1 MTAGSVAIAAVVD
14 STPSTAPSFNGS
26 VFAIAYRGDTV
37 YVGGSF
43 TKAIVAGKS
52 VARNRLAAFDGRTG
66 ALLPWNP
73 GADNTVRAL
82 ATDGT
87 VMYAAGDF
95 GVIGAQNRDSLAG
108 LDPTTGVPTA
118 LKHGILGQPNAL
130 AVAGG
135 RLYLGG
141 RITGVDG
148 VTRANLAA
156 FNTVTGALDT
166 GWAPT
171 TDDTVNALAVANN
184 KIYIGGRFHRA
195 NNVPSTLRLTA
206 VDPVT
211 GVVDTTFK
219 PKPAYQVFALSSDAT
234 SVYAALGG
242 QGGRALAYTFAGATR
257 WTRVFDGDIQAVTVF
272 GGTTYVG
279 GHFDNACTTTNNG
292 AQGVCTD
299 GSIPR
304 VKLAAI
310 DAQGNLLPWA
320 PQANGVVGVRVMT
333 SSVGLGIVSVGGD
346 FTTING
352 LTQKR
357 YAAFT
362 DPTARSAGGPP
373 PPASPFV
380 ASYNFDSTVADGT
393 FDDGSG
399 HGHLLKAFA
408 ANGAVATLVPH
419 GTGQAV
425 LFPPK
430 CAVAAT
436 CPRLNLQAA
445 NTADL
450 NPGTRDLRFGAA
462 VRLAAAET
470 SSGENIVQK
479 GYSTSGGQYKL
490 QVDGAS
496 GKPSCVMSDQNS
508 PTLYVAKS
516 SLSISDGGWHTLEC
530 RRAGTSLTIRV
541 DDVQRG
547 AATIPVTLSVVTTQP
562 LRMGGK
568 GLAVNND
575 QYHGYLDD
583 VWLSIG

>member
-1 MTAGSVAIAAVVD
+1 MTAGGVAIAAVVD
-14 STPSTAPSFNGS
+14 STPSAAPSFNGS
-26 VFAIAYRGDTV
+26 IFAIAYQGDTV

-43 TKAIVAGKS
+43 TKAVVAGKAI
-52 VARNRLAAFDGRTG
+52 ARNRLAAFDGRTG

-73 GADNTVRAL
+73 GADATVRAM

-95 GVIGAQNRDSLAG
+95 GVIGGQNRDSLAG
-108 LDPTTGVPTA
+108 LDPATGVPTP
-118 LKHGILGQPNAL
+118 LKHLILGQPNAL
-130 AVAGG
+130 AVTGG
-135 RLYLGG
+135 RLYMGG

-148 VTRANLAA
+148 LTRANLAA
-156 FNTVTGALDT
+156 FNTATGALDP
-166 GWAPT
+166 WAPT
-171 TDDTVNALAVANN
+171 TDDNVNALAVANN
-184 KIYIGGRFHRA
+184 KIYIGGRFHRT
-195 NNVPSTLRLTA
+195 NNTSATLRLSA

-211 GVVDTTFK
+211 GVLDPTFK
-219 PKPAYQVFALSSDAT
+219 PKPVSQVLALATDANG
-234 SVYAALGG
+234 VFAALGG
-242 QGGRALAYTFAGATR
+242 QGGRAIAYTFAGATR
-257 WTRVFDGDIQAVTVF
+257 WTRVFDGDTQAITVF
-272 GGTTYVG
+272 DGTTYVG

-310 DAQGNLLPWA
+310 DDQGNLLPWA
-320 PQANGVVGVRVMT
+320 PQANGVAGVRVMT
-333 SSVGLGIVSVGGD
+333 NSTGLSIVSVGGD
-346 FTTING
+346 FTLING
-352 LTQKR
+352 ITQKR
-357 YAAFT
+357 YAAFA
-362 DPTARSAGGPP
+362 DPTARSAGPP
-373 PPASPFV
+373 PVPSPFV

-399 HGHLLKAFA
+399 NGHLLKAFA
-408 ANGAVATLVPH
+408 ANGAQVTLVPH

-430 CAVAAT
+430 CTVEVT
-436 CPRLNLQAA
+436 CGRLNLQAA
-445 NTADL
+445 DAADL
-450 NPGTRDLRFGAA
+450 NPGTRDLRFGAT
-462 VRLAAAET
+462 VRLAASET

-496 GKPSCVMSDQNS
+496 GRPSCVMSDRNS
-508 PTLYVAKS
+508 TTLYVAKS
-516 SLSISDGGWHTLEC
+516 TTSISDGGWHTLEC
-530 RRAGTSLTIRV
+530 RRAGASLTIRV

-547 AATIPVTLSVVTTQP
+547 AATVPVTLSVVTTQP
-562 LRMGGK
+562 LRLGGK

>member
-1 MTAGSVAIAAVVD
+1 MAAGSVAIAAVVD
-14 STPSTAPSFNGS
+14 STPSTSPSFNGS

-37 YVGGSF
+37 YVGGAF
-43 TKAIVAGKS
+43 TKAVVAGKA
-52 VARNRLAAFDGRTG
+52 VVRNRLAAFDGRTG

-73 GADNTVRAL
+73 GADKTVRAL

-87 VMYAAGDF
+87 IMYAAGDF
-95 GVIGAQNRDSLAG
+95 GVIGGQNRDSLAG

-135 RLYLGG
+135 RLYMGG

-148 VTRANLAA
+148 VARANLAA
-156 FNTVTGALDT
+156 FSTATGALDT

-171 TDDTVNALAVANN
+171 TDDAVNALAVANN
-184 KIYIGGRFHRA
+184 KVYLGGRFHRT

-211 GVVDTTFK
+211 GVLDAAFK
-219 PKPAYQVFALSSDAT
+219 PKPVSQVFALATDAT
-234 SVYAALGG
+234 GVYAALGG
-242 QGGRALAYTFAGATR
+242 KGGRTLAYTFAGATR
-257 WTRVFDGDIQAVTVF
+257 WTRVFDGDIQALTVF
-272 GGTTYVG
+272 GGNTYVG

-310 DAQGNLLPWA
+310 DGQGNLLPWA

-333 SSVGLGIVSVGGD
+333 SSEGLGIVSVGGD
-346 FTTING
+346 FTLVNG
-352 LTQKR
+352 ITQKR
-357 YAAFT
+357 YAAFV
-362 DPTARSAGGPP
+362 DPTARSAG
-373 PPASPFV
+373 PPAPPSPFV

-399 HGHLLKAFA
+399 NGHLLKAFA
-408 ANGAVATLVPH
+408 TNGAKATLVAH

-436 CPRLNLQAA
+436 CGRLNLQAA
-445 NTADL
+445 DSADL
-450 NPGTRDLRFGAA
+450 NPGTRNLRFGAA
-462 VRLAAAET
+462 VRLSATET

-508 PTLYVAKS
+508 TTLYVAKS
-516 SLSISDGGWHTLEC
+516 ALSISDGGWHTLEC
-530 RRAGTSLTIRV
+530 RRVGTSLTIRV

-547 AATIPVTLSVVTTQP
+547 AAILPVTLSVVTTQP

-583 VWLSIG
+583 VWISIG